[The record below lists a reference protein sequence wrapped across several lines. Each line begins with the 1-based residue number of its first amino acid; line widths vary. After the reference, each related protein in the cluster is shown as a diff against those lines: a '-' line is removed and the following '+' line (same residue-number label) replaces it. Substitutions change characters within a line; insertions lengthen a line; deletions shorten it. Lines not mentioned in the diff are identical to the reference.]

1 MRKLICSIV
10 TAILVLFS
18 PLAFSQPGVQAEAD
32 KILKGV
38 EAFMSSQKSA
48 EIEAA
53 VTEDEVFD
61 DTQSWLIQVDY

>member
-1 MRKLICSIV
+1 MRKLICSIT

-18 PLAFSQPGVQAEAD
+18 PLAFSQPAVQAEAE

-38 EAFMSSQKSA
+38 EAFMSSQRSV

-53 VTEDEVFD
+53 VTEDELFD
-61 DTQSWLIQVDY
+61 DTQS

>member
-1 MRKLICSIV
+1 MRKFICSIA

-38 EAFMSSQKSA
+38 EAFMSSKNLQK
-48 EIEAA
+48 
-53 VTEDEVFD
+53 
-61 DTQSWLIQVDY
+61 LRLL